1 MHITSGMH
9 KNVNMCFPGSI
20 SSTHTFRYIYEGVF
34 ANEQF
39 LCTWKVVAAFD
50 YASVLPL
57 LPGTETIMD
66 EFRGFGPR
74 YPPWNTGRPYSHL
87 TGKPENHR
95 TQKCWEW

>member
-20 SSTHTFRYIYEGVF
+20 SSTHTFRYIFMMRVF
-34 ANEQF
+34 ANEQS

-57 LPGTETIMD
+57 LPGAETIWASLPSP
-66 EFRGFGPR
+66 GTPVGHIP
-74 YPPWNTGRPYSHL
+74 T
-87 TGKPENHR
+87 
-95 TQKCWEW
+95 